1 MNKSIHDQSQI
12 ESEITM
18 TTALGIEYKNDDV
31 AVIEAARNINDEEI
45 MNDEDVVDKE
55 ISAVDE
61 PISTKEE
68 RETET

>member
-1 MNKSIHDQSQI
+1 
-12 ESEITM
+12 M